1 MNSFVA
7 TLRSL
12 GPGRLLSI
20 GIVIIG
26 LLGFFAFIGNRIAT
40 PPMAL
45 LYGGLALKDSSDI
58 VARLDGLNI
67 PYKLVGDGSSI
78 LVPQDQVR
86 RLRLSMAEEG
96 LPSGGTV
103 GFEIFDKTDSFGTTS
118 FVQNINRV
126 RALEGEL
133 ARTISSINNIA
144 SARVHLALPEKR
156 MFSRTVPDASASI
169 TIHSRSGDLSRSQ
182 VRAIQNLVASAV
194 TGLKSDHVSIVDE
207 RGKLLAA
214 SNDSD
219 GDGGI
224 ASSLQDRRA
233 DMEHRIKRQVED
245 LISKYVGP
253 RNIQVEVSAEI
264 DFDRVTTNSE
274 TYDPDGQV
282 AVSTQ
287 TVEESN
293 SNQDASPGGVVSVS
307 SSLPNDTATDA
318 NPNGDASTTTTTP
331 PTPAGSLKTRT
342 EETTNFEN
350 SKTITTQIHE
360 AGNIKKLS
368 VAVLIDGTY
377 TQATDG
383 TLSYSPRSQQE
394 LDQLTSL
401 VRSAVGYVDGRDTV
415 TVVNL
420 PFASEEPVVAAEEP
434 PGFLGLPMEKADVF
448 RIAELLIFLIV
459 GSLTMLLVVR
469 PLINRLFAP
478 GAGPAMAGAAAGGG
492 QITDASG
499 QTPALAG
506 PAGAPGEAGE
516 GGPVALPA
524 SDPASPDFQV
534 PKSEIESA
542 IDVATIDGKIQQ
554 SAVKKVGE
562 IVAMHPDEAT
572 SILRTWIHQ

>member
-1 MNSFVA
+1 
-7 TLRSL
+7 
-12 GPGRLLSI
+12 
-20 GIVIIG
+20 
-26 LLGFFAFIGNRIAT
+26 
-40 PPMAL
+40 MAL
-45 LYGGLALKDSSDI
+45 LYGGLALQDSSDI

-96 LPSGGTV
+96 LPSGGTI

-156 MFSRTVPDASASI
+156 LFSRTVPDASASI
-169 TIHSRSGDLSRSQ
+169 TIHSRSGDLSRAQ

-194 TGLKSDHVSIVDE
+194 SGLKSAHVSIVDE
-207 RGKLLAA
+207 QGKLLAA

-219 GDGGI
+219 GENGI
-224 ASSLQDRRA
+224 ASSLQERRA
-233 DMEHRIKRQVED
+233 DLENRIKRQVED

-253 RNIQVEVSAEI
+253 RSTQVEVSAEI

-293 SNQDASPGGVVSVS
+293 SNQEASPGGVVSVS
-307 SSLPNDTATDA
+307 DSLPDDTATDA
-318 NPNGDASTTTTTP
+318 NANGDASTTTTTTP

-368 VAVLIDGTY
+368 VAVLVDGTY
-377 TQATDG
+377 TQAADG
-383 TLSYSPRSQQE
+383 TLSYSPRAQQE

-420 PFASEEPVVAAEEP
+420 PFASEAPVVATEEP

-478 GAGPAMAGAAAGGG
+478 GGGPAMAGAAAGGG

-499 QTPALAG
+499 QTPALPG
-506 PAGAPGEAGE
+506 PEGAAGEAGA
-516 GGPVALPA
+516 VALPA
-524 SDPASPDFQV
+524 SDPASPDFRI